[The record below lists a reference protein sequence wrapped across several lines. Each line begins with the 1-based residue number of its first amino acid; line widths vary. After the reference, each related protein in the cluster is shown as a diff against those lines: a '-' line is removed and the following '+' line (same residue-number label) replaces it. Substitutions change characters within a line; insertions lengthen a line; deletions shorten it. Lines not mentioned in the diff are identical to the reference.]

1 MDSTKIK
8 LISFDLWETLIS
20 DNYKTNS
27 TKKRNDLRARKLKS
41 LFKKYNYEINQ
52 NKINDSIN
60 WISKRC
66 TQDHNAG
73 IDKPTEI
80 RINELFVYLKIN
92 LKHGN
97 LKKEVLNELDK
108 NFLGSPPQ
116 LFKDTK
122 KILKVLKNNY
132 HICLTSNTGIT
143 SPKTYKIYL
152 NNLGIKDFF
161 NKIYLSNELMV
172 AKPSSL
178 IFKKIANDF
187 KLKANQIVHV
197 GDNLFTDI
205 FGAKKIGMNTIH
217 INKRKSVLNNLNFS
231 SDYTV
236 KDISELLKLFA

>member
-1 MDSTKIK
+1 MDTTKIK

-27 TKKRNDLRARKLKS
+27 TKKRNDLRADKLKL

-80 RINELFVYLKIN
+80 RINELFSYLKIDLEN
-92 LKHGN
+92 GN
-97 LKKEVLNELDK
+97 LKKDVLNELDK
-108 NFLGSPPQ
+108 SFLSSPPK
-116 LFKDTK
+116 LFKSTK
-122 KILKVLKNNY
+122 KILKRLKNNY

-143 SPKTYKIYL
+143 SPETYKIYL
-152 NNLGIKDFF
+152 NNLGIKDIFD
-161 NKIYLSNELMV
+161 KIYLSNELMV

-178 IFKKIANDF
+178 IFRKISNDF

-205 FGAKKIGMNTIH
+205 FGAKKIGMKTVY
-217 INKRKSVLNNLNFS
+217 INKRKSVTNNLNFS

-236 KDISELLKLFA
+236 RDISELLNIFT